1 MTLCVLGIDPGS
13 VRTGYGIILFGS
25 GQPKLIASGC
35 ITTRSSTPFPQRLHT
50 IYKGLCAAIAS
61 AEVPPN
67 EAAIES
73 VFVGRNAP
81 TALKLGQARGV
92 AILAAVE
99 AGLPVHEYR
108 PTEVKKAVAG
118 SGRADKEQVR
128 ALVGAQLRHR
138 FTGHDDETDALA
150 VALCH
155 GFGAPMRARMSQ
167 LKAPAGRRR

>member
-13 VRTGYGIILFGS
+13 VRTGYGIVLFGT
-25 GQPKLIASGC
+25 GQPRLIASGC
-35 ITTRSSTPFPQRLHT
+35 IKTRSSTPFPERLHI
-50 IYKGLCAAIAS
+50 IYKGLCEAVAK
-61 AEVPPN
+61 AEHAPT

-128 ALVGAQLRHR
+128 ALVGAQLRHQFR
-138 FTGHDDETDALA
+138 GHDDETDALA

-167 LKAPAGRRR
+167 LQLPRGGRR